1 MYTCVM
7 NESLL
12 GTRMM
17 CLMLSRNYDKVDDFG
32 DVSGVSCSLPIPF
45 KGHQQAK

>member
-1 MYTCVM
+1 M

-12 GTRMM
+12 GMHMCMM
-17 CLMLSRNYDKVDDFG
+17 YLMLSRNYDKVDDFG

-45 KGHQQAK
+45 KSHQQVK